1 MSLKLCSVSQKILTK
16 KHQEENKWINIL
28 KMDKNKCPKLKSTEN
43 ILPKNTYFVFSYHN
57 AVISNFLRQ
66 NSLPSFFKWT
76 DQLGHFF
83 WTFFTEM
90 LINAN

>member
-43 ILPKNTYFVFSYHN
+43 ILQKNTYFMFSYHN
-57 AVISNFLRQ
+57 AVFSSFFQRTA
-66 NSLPSFFKWT
+66 LPSFF
-76 DQLGHFF
+76 L
-83 WTFFTEM
+83 
-90 LINAN
+90 N